1 MDQPIDPTGPAGATS
16 TASEKTALGRK
27 QKAASLLGV
36 ASICA
41 GTALLVLTA
50 QMTGPAFGSRLT
62 WGLYGAAL
70 VVLGTWVIDRILVS
84 RL

>member
-1 MDQPIDPTGPAGATS
+1 MDQPTDPTGPAGATP
-16 TASEKTALGRK
+16 TASGRTALDRK
-27 QKAASLLGV
+27 QKAAGLLGV

-41 GTALLVLTA
+41 GIAVLVLTA
-50 QMTGPAFGSRLT
+50 QMAGLAFGSRLS

-70 VVLGTWVIDRILVS
+70 VVIGTWVIDRTLVS